1 MIKRVAQ
8 LAMAIS
14 LIYYT
19 LGLGFIWLG
28 QILGFH
34 NEIWDMY
41 DFPAQSVSPPMWALC
56 IGLLVSALG
65 MLSLGMAYF
74 SVWRVLE
81 GGAEQDF
88 RDLGQ
93 RLRRMAAGLI
103 GFWFFYNLLSGAV
116 QYLIVMGL
124 DNTEGFDMGWDPLD
138 LDIILLIVGIAI
150 LAISQ
155 TLERAWVAEDENK
168 HFL

>member
-8 LAMAIS
+8 LAMALS
-14 LIYYT
+14 LMYYT

-41 DFPAQSVSPPMWALC
+41 DFPTQSVSPPMWTLC
-56 IGLLVSALG
+56 VGLLVSALG

-74 SVWRVLE
+74 SVWKVLE

-93 RLRRMAAGLI
+93 RLRKMAAGLI

-116 QYLIVMGL
+116 QYLIVM
-124 DNTEGFDMGWDPLD
+124 
-138 LDIILLIVGIAI
+138 
-150 LAISQ
+150 
-155 TLERAWVAEDENK
+155 
-168 HFL
+168 